1 MVGKATLCYIPS
13 QITFKDWALLKAVH
27 GKDHPASD
35 KPLVTIGITAYNA
48 AGTVERA
55 VASAHAQ
62 TWRPTEIVIVDDCS
76 SDETHAVLAR
86 LSADHADMRVFR
98 EAVNGGV
105 AAARNRIVEQ
115 AKGGVIAFFDD
126 DDSSAPDRVA
136 RQLARLL
143 AYERDYAD
151 GAPVICHTAR
161 RQFFA
166 DGSATIVPTMGTR
179 EDRPAPAG
187 WAVAERV
194 LIGSPLKDGNGACAA
209 CSQMAR
215 TSVYRALGG
224 FDPAFRRSEDTDLAV
239 RLAKAGAHFVGIAA
253 PLVDQTM
260 TVTSDKSL
268 RKEMDFALQLLEK
281 HRDVP
286 DRYGL
291 FEFCRMWIEAKH
303 DWLERRRGAF
313 AAKMLALTLRHPS
326 RTAMRL
332 ALALPNLGLNADF
345 RRFHANGP
353 TA

>member
-1 MVGKATLCYIPS
+1 MNA
-13 QITFKDWALLKAVH
+13 
-27 GKDHPASD
+27 ASD
-35 KPLVTIGITAYNA
+35 ATAEKPVVTIGITAYNA
-48 AGTVERA
+48 ADTVERA
-55 VASAHAQ
+55 VASARAQ
-62 TWRPTEIVIVDDCS
+62 TWRPTEIVVVDDCS
-76 SDETHAVLAR
+76 SDETPAVLTR
-86 LSADHADMRVFR
+86 LAAGHTDVKVFR
-98 EAVNGGV
+98 EAANGGV
-105 AAARNRIVEQ
+105 AAARNRIVQQ
-115 AKGGVIAFFDD
+115 AQGEFIAFFDD
-126 DDSSAPDRVA
+126 DDSSEPNRVA
-136 RQLARLL
+136 RQLARILT
-143 AYERDYAD
+143 YERYHAE

-161 RQFFA
+161 RQVFA
-166 DGSATIVPTMGTR
+166 DGAVRLVPTMGIR
-179 EDRPAPAG
+179 ADRPAPAG

-194 LIGSPLKDGNGACAA
+194 LIGTPLKDAYGACAA

-224 FDPAFRRSEDTDLAV
+224 FDPTFRRGEDTDMAV

-253 PLVDQTM
+253 PLVNQTM

-291 FEFCRMWIEAKH
+291 FEFCRTWIEAKH

-353 TA
+353 TAQ

>member
-1 MVGKATLCYIPS
+1 MTGTNADTL
-13 QITFKDWALLKAVH
+13 TEE
-27 GKDHPASD
+27 
-35 KPLVTIGITAYNA
+35 PLVTIGITAYNA
-48 AGTVERA
+48 ADTVERA
-55 VASAHAQ
+55 VASARAQ
-62 TWRPTEIVIVDDCS
+62 TWHPIEMVVVDDCS
-76 SDETHAVLAR
+76 SDETPAVLTR
-86 LSADHADMRVFR
+86 LAAGHTDMRVFR

-105 AAARNRIVEQ
+105 AVARNRIVEQ
-115 AKGGVIAFFDD
+115 ARGEFIAFFDD
-126 DDSSAPDRVA
+126 DDCSAPDRVA
-136 RQLARLL
+136 RQLTQILS
-143 AYERDYAD
+143 YERDHAK
-151 GAPVICHTAR
+151 GAPVVCHTAR
-161 RQFFA
+161 RQIFP
-166 DGSATIVPTMGTR
+166 DGSVRLVPTMGIR
-179 EDRPAPAG
+179 ADRPAPAG

-194 LIGSPLKDGNGACAA
+194 LIGTPLKDAYGACAA

-224 FDPAFRRSEDTDLAV
+224 FDPTFRRGEDTDMAV

>member
-1 MVGKATLCYIPS
+1 MTGTNADTL
-13 QITFKDWALLKAVH
+13 TEE
-27 GKDHPASD
+27 
-35 KPLVTIGITAYNA
+35 PLVTIGITAYNA
-48 AGTVERA
+48 ADTVERA
-55 VASAHAQ
+55 VASARAQ
-62 TWRPTEIVIVDDCS
+62 TWHPIEMVVVDDCS
-76 SDETHAVLAR
+76 SDETPAVLTR
-86 LSADHADMRVFR
+86 LAAGHTDMRVFR

-105 AAARNRIVEQ
+105 AVARNRIVEQ
-115 AKGGVIAFFDD
+115 ARGEFIAFFDD

-136 RQLARLL
+136 RQLTQILS
-143 AYERDYAD
+143 YERDHAK
-151 GAPVICHTAR
+151 GAPVVCHTAR
-161 RQFFA
+161 RQIFP
-166 DGSATIVPTMGTR
+166 DGSVRLVPTMGIR
-179 EDRPAPAG
+179 ADRPAPAG

-194 LIGSPLKDGNGACAA
+194 LIGTPLKDAYGACAA

-224 FDPAFRRSEDTDLAV
+224 FDPTFRRGEDTDMAV

-353 TA
+353 TAQ